1 MMANFRIKAAAK
13 TDLKGIAKFTEKT
26 WGRKQRNKYIAEFD
40 HAFHQLAENN
50 ELGKSCGYIRTGYRC
65 FPIGSHIIF
74 YKVADR
80 RNVDIIRVLHK
91 RMDVSSRLFK
101 A

>member
-26 WGRKQRNKYIAEFD
+26 WRRKQRNKYIAEFD

-50 ELGKSCGYIRTGYRC
+50 ELGKSCDYIRTGYRC

>member
-1 MMANFRIKAAAK
+1 MANFRIKAAAK
-13 TDLKGIAKFTEKT
+13 TDLKGIARFTENT
-26 WGRKQRNKYIAEFD
+26 WGRKQRNNYIAEFD
-40 HAFHQLAENN
+40 RAFHQLAEKN
-50 ELGKSCGYIRTGYRC
+50 ELGTSCDHIRTGYRV

-74 YKVADR
+74 YKIADQN
-80 RNVDIIRVLHK
+80 NVDIIRVLHK